1 MITDCVLHQVGP
13 IPSLWRAPTDNDEFG
28 RYADQWRAA
37 GLHNMSRALE
47 GLRAWQPCRSLVSV
61 LVDWRL
67 LGDKGQRLGT
77 ATFVYLIAGDASIE
91 ICCHLQLQVRR
102 WPLMTADDG

>member
-1 MITDCVLHQVGP
+1 
-13 IPSLWRAPTDNDEFG
+13 
-28 RYADQWRAA
+28 
-37 GLHNMSRALE
+37 MSRALE
-47 GLRAWQPCRSLVSV
+47 GLRAWQPCHSLASF

-91 ICCHLQLQVRR
+91 VCCHLQLQVRP

>member
-1 MITDCVLHQVGP
+1 MRGSRVTPSACKRLPRRLH
-13 IPSLWRAPTDNDEFG
+13 LFPTG
-28 RYADQWRAA
+28 
-37 GLHNMSRALE
+37 
-47 GLRAWQPCRSLVSV
+47 AWQPCHSLASF

-91 ICCHLQLQVRR
+91 VCCHLQLQVRP